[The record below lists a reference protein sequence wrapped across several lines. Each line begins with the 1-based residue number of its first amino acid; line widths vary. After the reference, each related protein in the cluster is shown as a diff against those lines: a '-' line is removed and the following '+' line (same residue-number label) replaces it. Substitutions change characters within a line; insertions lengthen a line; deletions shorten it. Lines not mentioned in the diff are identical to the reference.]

1 MSPGVS
7 IGTVAS
13 FSRID
18 EHLCTSSQLSPE
30 QLSGLGGTGLKHV
43 INLALPSSDNAVSD
57 EGARLASQGISYV
70 NIPVSWENP
79 DPAQFTLFAQILWA
93 MRDDNVLVHCACNM
107 RASAFVFLYRVLHE
121 AVPVEEATTVMD
133 QVWQPEGVWLDFIR
147 DLLGEQGIV
156 YVASAGKAHG

>member
-1 MSPGVS
+1 MNPGMNMEAV
-7 IGTVAS
+7 TS

-18 EHLCTSSQLSPE
+18 AHLCTSSQLSSE
-30 QLSGLGGTGLKHV
+30 QLSGLGGTGLMHV

-57 EGARLASQGISYV
+57 EGARLAAQGISYV

-121 AVPVEEATTVMD
+121 AVPVDEAAVVMD
-133 QVWQPEGVWLDFIR
+133 QVWQPEGVWLAFIR
-147 DLLGEQGIV
+147 DLLEAQGIE
-156 YVASAGKAHG
+156 YVSLAEKGHG